1 MDRSNISKSL
11 LEKENKRLADENYMF
26 QLTIKHN
33 ALLIEQQQE
42 TITMMLD
49 KNKNVTSDV
58 EIYKDLLEEAHEEA
72 ADNNI
77 ILENNNLLI
86 KQQIETITTLLNQNK
101 KLTSEL
107 ENYRNYGMFEPSELN
122 N

>member
-1 MDRSNISKSL
+1 MDRSNISKTL

-33 ALLIEQQQE
+33 ALLIERQQE

-58 EIYKDLLEEAHEEA
+58 EMYKDLIEDAHKDA
-72 ADNNI
+72 HDSNR

-86 KQQIETITTLLNQNK
+86 KQQIEAITILLNENK
-101 KLTSEL
+101 KLTSQV
-107 ENYRNYGMFEPSELN
+107 ENYKELFQDTLQ
-122 N
+122 

>member
-42 TITMMLD
+42 ELIE
-49 KNKNVTSDV
+49 N
-58 EIYKDLLEEAHEEA
+58 AH
-72 ADNNI
+72 DSNRI
-77 ILENNNLLI
+77 IENNNLLI

-101 KLTSEL
+101 KLTSQV
-107 ENYRNYGMFEPSELN
+107 ENYKELFQDTLQ
-122 N
+122 